1 MNQIGNQIENHIG
14 ELRKIVGPSHVV
26 TDSKEL
32 AILGCDWTKIFKVD
46 PLCGVLPANTG
57 EVAAIVKYCAANGL
71 PMVPSGG
78 RTGLAGGAV
87 AGSKE
92 VVISLSRMNHIEEV
106 DTVGMTVRCEAGVIT
121 QTLQEKASHSGMF
134 FALDLAA
141 KGSSQI
147 GGNISTNA
155 GGLKL
160 IRYGGT
166 REQVLGLEVVLP
178 DGSVLDMM
186 SSLRKNN
193 TGYDLK
199 HMFIG
204 AEGTLGIITRAV
216 LKLMPRPR
224 NLQLSLMGTDEFP
237 HIPRLLTLC
246 NREGVQITAFEFF
259 TREAH
264 EVVLKHA
271 TGARSPFAD
280 RYPYYVLLELEEGPT
295 GGKVMEPLLEKAF
308 EAGLINDAVVAQSAA
323 QFGEFWGLRENIT
336 ESINAHGQARK
347 NDIALP
353 IDKLEPFIAELAAVL
368 TSAPSDIQ
376 LLLFGHIGDGNL
388 HINYVGSK
396 EIPREEF
403 QRKARAVEE
412 TVFAKIPKYRG
423 SVSAEHGI
431 GLLKKADLA
440 SSRNPLEIELMKKFK
455 MALDPKG
462 LMNPGKIFLA

>member
-1 MNQIGNQIENHIG
+1 MNHVD
-14 ELRKIVGPSHVV
+14 ELKKIVGLEHVI
-26 TDSKEL
+26 TDPKEL
-32 AILGCDWTKIFKVD
+32 AVLGCDWTKIFKVD
-46 PLCGVLPANTG
+46 PLCVVLPANTQ
-57 EVAAIVKYCAANGL
+57 EVAKVVKFCAQNKIAI
-71 PMVPSGG
+71 VPSGG

-87 AGSKE
+87 ASKKE
-92 VVISLSRMNHIEEV
+92 VVLSLVRMNRIEEV
-106 DTVGMTVRCEAGVIT
+106 DAVGMTVRCEAGVIT
-121 QTLQEKASHSGMF
+121 QTLQETAAKAGMF

-166 REQVLGLEVVLP
+166 REQVLGLEVVMP

-204 AEGTLGIITRAV
+204 AEGTLGVITRAV

-224 NLQLSLMGTDEFP
+224 NLQLSLMGTDDFAK
-237 HIPRLLTLC
+237 IPQLLTLC

-259 TREAH
+259 TKAAH

-271 TGARSPFAD
+271 PGARSPFET

-295 GGKVMEPLLEKAF
+295 GGKVMEPVLEKAF
-308 EAGLINDAVVAQSAA
+308 EAGLVLDAVVAQNSA

-336 ESINAHGQARK
+336 ESISAHGQARK

-353 IDKLEPFIAELAAVL
+353 IDKLEPFIAELADVL
-368 TSAPSDIQ
+368 VAAPKEIE

-396 EIPREEF
+396 DLPKETF
-403 QRKARAVEE
+403 QATARSVEE
-412 TVFAKIPKYRG
+412 LVFAKIPKYRG

-431 GLLKKADLA
+431 GLLKKSDLL
-440 SSRNPLEIELMKKFK
+440 SSRNTAEVALMKQFK
-455 MALDPKG
+455 RSVDPDG
-462 LMNPGKIFLA
+462 IMNPGKIFDL